1 MVQGT
6 TVTGEEY
13 MTQQLDG
20 LSVDIALV
28 AESKSDINNGDDI
41 GSLTEPTVS
50 SYSRQSTTLTLI
62 NAREVANADEVEFN
76 ISGESNTMDSFVYLV
91 NYASDYLNEATPSW
105 HILQPGQLDNPVDP
119 TTGTDFVR
127 FLSETASVSVE

>member
-1 MVQGT
+1 MVEGT

-13 MTQQLDG
+13 ITQQLNG
-20 LSVDIALV
+20 LEVEIALV
-28 AESKSDINNGDDI
+28 AESKSNISNGDDI
-41 GSLTEPTVS
+41 GNLTEPSVS
-50 SYSRQSTTLTLI
+50 SYSRKSSTLTLVSPT
-62 NAREVANADEVEFN
+62 EVANANEVEFN
-76 ISGESNTMDSFVYLV
+76 ISGESNTMQSFVYLV
-91 NYASDYLNEATPSW
+91 NYASDHLNESTPSW